1 MIISF
6 FIVSRLQLQERR
18 ACSIQ
23 LELIQLELEGLNGKI
38 EKYRREMFFDIIVVK
53 E

>member
-1 MIISF
+1 VFDS
-6 FIVSRLQLQERR
+6 VGVKV
-18 ACSIQ
+18 A
-23 LELIQLELEGLNGKI
+23 LEGLNGKI